1 MFRLFKNKKIEGTT
15 LELKIR
21 GMHCSSCSMNIDGE
35 LEDTLGVIS
44 ATTSYAKA
52 QTVVEFVPSI
62 VSRDDLKKVI
72 ENLDYTVQS

>member
-1 MFRLFKNKKIEGTT
+1 MLNFLKKKRETGEKVTFTI
-15 LELKIR
+15 K
-21 GMHCSSCSMNIDGE
+21 GMHCTSCSMNIDGE

>member
-35 LEDTLGVIS
+35 LEDLMGILEVK
-44 ATTSYAKA
+44 TSYAK
-52 QTVVEFVPSI
+52 QKTIIIFDHTKVDEI
-62 VSRDDLKKVI
+62 QIKKKI
-72 ENLDYTVQS
+72 EGLGYKVL